1 MNNITPIEALIT
13 DTVQKFE
20 TDLCRAV
27 AKVYDE
33 DEIITDVEVNITLET
48 ANPEDVI
55 EDAVQNFREKMRVL
69 DKIFGEGSAQEMS
82 EELEDMLQKDLRK
95 DLIPND
101 KTLEA
106 LRKGMLVHP
115 MPKEPMVDDGKE
127 SRPYMP
133 PVVKNAR
140 TKALE
145 CLIMRL
151 IAYGAPAEFFTGKS
165 EKEIMEGLATLLKM
179 HMEAVNLARKI
190 LRKDR

>member
-13 DTVQKFE
+13 DTVRKFKG
-20 TDLCRAV
+20 DLCRAV
-27 AKVYDE
+27 AKAYDE

-48 ANPEDVI
+48 ASPEDVI

-95 DLIPND
+95 DLIPNS

-106 LRKGMLVHP
+106 LRKGMLAHP

-127 SRPYMP
+127 YRPYTP
-133 PVVKNAR
+133 PVNNAR

-145 CLIMRL
+145 RVILRL
-151 IAYGAPAEFFTGKS
+151 QECGAPAEFFVGKS
-165 EKEIMEGLATLLKM
+165 DDEIMEGLATLLKM